1 MKDHPA
7 PGPAQNMHPAE
18 PGIEHW
24 WRSSRQGSTSA
35 GDRSRKSVAD
45 WVEDLWRAPAS
56 TGPCCACLDRNQGVR
71 CKDPGAFHSHCG
83 AL

>member
-45 WVEDLWRAPAS
+45 
-56 TGPCCACLDRNQGVR
+56 
-71 CKDPGAFHSHCG
+71 
-83 AL
+83 